1 MYVLCET
8 TIVQG
13 FMSKPLKLIVMTL
26 EKVSILTETKT
37 LLIIRPMNAIVCA
50 CSLIFGSYQRDG
62 PVSIMQLPLVLYWQL
77 TDFVT

>member
-37 LLIIRPMNAIVCA
+37 KSV
-50 CSLIFGSYQRDG
+50 Y
-62 PVSIMQLPLVLYWQL
+62 
-77 TDFVT
+77 